1 MRISDW
7 SSDVCSSDLVKGFE
21 EPVAVDGTGGKNGP
35 ETERAPLAIA
45 QHMFKTLRGSNN
57 LVFPNSRREVERYTH
72 LLNELCDRAQ
82 VQKELWPHHG
92 NLSKEIPYETE
103 AALKQREHAPTAVCT
118 TKMEMGIDQHGRA
131 ARRESGWQQRKH
143 TGV

>member
-72 LLNELCDRAQ
+72 LLNEFCDRADRRSVVSGKSVSVRVDLGGRRIITKKKQ
-82 VQKELWPHHG
+82 QKQT
-92 NLSKEIPYETE
+92 I
-103 AALKQREHAPTAVCT
+103 
-118 TKMEMGIDQHGRA
+118 
-131 ARRESGWQQRKH
+131 
-143 TGV
+143 